1 MNMLSDSVR
10 TSTYHSAII
19 ANGPTMFANRV
30 VMDVGAGSGAF
41 TFRDGFRTNNQ
52 SQLKGILSFFAV
64 KSGAQMVIAVEA
76 SGMAEKISRMLASAH
91 SRNQY
96 LKNRLLVLHSKV
108 EEITPN
114 MLIPNSQG
122 FVTTDTRVVD
132 TIISEPVGVL
142 LLHERMV
149 ESFIYARD
157 HFLKPGGAMMPESG
171 TIHLAPF
178 SDAAFYAQTMAKARF
193 WENTDFYGVDFSP
206 LKSDAVDEAFEQVAV
221 GVFNPSILIANK
233 VSHCVDFRFCTVEEL
248 SDIVIPID
256 WISQYTGI
264 MHGIAG
270 WFDLDLCG
278 VVIERSYNIAAEMF
292 LPTASSGVGG
302 SPYEAWVTADRSDDR
317 EDEGDD
323 ADEDLRYTRR
333 ARWLLH
339 EQLFTYGLE
348 APAMSPDRPETLSL
362 YK

>member
-1 MNMLSDSVR
+1 
-10 TSTYHSAII
+10 
-19 ANGPTMFANRV
+19 
-30 VMDVGAGSGAF
+30 MDVGAGSGAF

-76 SGMAEKISRMLASAH
+76 SGMAE
-91 SRNQY
+91 Y

-122 FVTTDTRVVD
+122 FVTPDTRVVD

-278 VVIERSYNIAAEMF
+278 YILSTSPDSTPTHWHQNTAPLAVNKGERIQGWFRMTANTERSYNIAAEMF